1 MTDVVD
7 GVTDVVDGVMDVVD
21 GVMDVVDEE
30 INEYTCGECGIAF
43 TSLKDF
49 NIHQDMGN
57 HKIKSTDLV
66 KMLWS
71 EKCVDNKR
79 SITKSSSTG
88 DFEIVENNITKGWA
102 LKGKRVSKRFSKKL
116 KTL

>member
-1 MTDVVD
+1 MWW
-7 GVTDVVDGVMDVVD
+7 MEL
-21 GVMDVVDEE
+21 VDEE
-30 INEYTCGECGIAF
+30 IEYTCGECGIAF

-71 EKCVDNKR
+71 EKCVDIKR

-88 DFEIVENNITKGWA
+88 DFEIVENNNTKGWA
-102 LKGKRVSKRFSKKL
+102 LTGKRVSKRFSENV
-116 KTL
+116 

>member
-7 GVTDVVDGVMDVVD
+7 GVTDVVD

-30 INEYTCGECGIAF
+30 INEYTCGECGITF

-71 EKCVDNKR
+71 EKCVDMKR

-88 DFEIVENNITKGWA
+88 DFGKQYHKGLGFERKKSEQKI
-102 LKGKRVSKRFSKKL
+102 LKKS
-116 KTL
+116 